1 MVCRLQEQLSQSRT
15 DTLIYM
21 LRDYTNVR
29 DSKGCSILDEAFA
42 QTISISEWLA
52 LVNDGASIRRRMH
65 TTVRISRQHAREF
78 LFLVDALD
86 LAMLH
91 YSRLCESI
99 ENRLRGVLG
108 EQKLVDDN
116 VARRLK
122 QAWNLG
128 RENQG
133 HLVRDW
139 AAMGQEINDSVGF
152 DLCIVHF
159 PQLRPID

>member
-1 MVCRLQEQLSQSRT
+1 M
-15 DTLIYM
+15 
-21 LRDYTNVR
+21 
-29 DSKGCSILDEAFA
+29 
-42 QTISISEWLA
+42 
-52 LVNDGASIRRRMH
+52 
-65 TTVRISRQHAREF
+65 
-78 LFLVDALD
+78 DALD